1 MSTADEV
8 EVPRVL
14 RLLWGLE
21 EPSRRGPKPGLSLD
35 AIADAAV
42 RLADAE
48 GLAAVSMSRVAGE
61 LGFSTMSLYRYVDS
75 KDDLLLV
82 MANAG
87 YGRPELRHGPRAAWR
102 TRMEEWARAMRAGL
116 AAHPWL
122 LEIPVS
128 EPPLAPNP
136 LAWMEAGLQA
146 LSATPL
152 REQEKLSAMLL
163 TDTFVRGQTQLA
175 LQVDAAAR
183 RSGSTPQEA
192 DARYA
197 RVLGRL
203 VTPETHPGLVGAL
216 SSGSLEDGGDDF
228 ADAEFAFGLK
238 VVMEGI
244 AGLVEARAR
253 RAGQAT
259 TR

>member
-35 AIADAAV
+35 AIATAAV
-42 RLADAE
+42 QVADAE
-48 GLAAVSMSRVAGE
+48 GLAGVSMSRVAGE

-87 YGRPELRHGPRAAWR
+87 YGSPRLRHGPRAGWR
-102 TRMEEWARAMRAGL
+102 ARLEEWAGAMRTRL
-116 AAHPWL
+116 SAHSWL

-183 RSGSTPQEA
+183 RSGSTPAEA

-197 RVLGRL
+197 RLLAAL
-203 VTPETHPGLVGAL
+203 VTPESHPGLVGVL
-216 SSGSLEDGGDDF
+216 SSGSLEDGGEDF
-228 ADAEFAFGLK
+228 GGAEFAFGLK
-238 VVMEGI
+238 VVMDGI

-253 RAGQAT
+253 RVGQAT